1 MNLAKFSDCSCDWQ
15 MGKKKAKSRA
25 GSKVAPAP
33 RGRRSEDEESDSG
46 DLSGTSSEKQRP
58 LETRAE
64 LREATQ
70 EEASKSLHD
79 FSWIDLTEPDPKYNS
94 AAMHNKRVKTKMRS
108 E

>member
-1 MNLAKFSDCSCDWQ
+1 MV
-15 MGKKKAKSRA
+15 
-25 GSKVAPAP
+25 SKGLPPPPVVYKT
-33 RGRRSEDEESDSG
+33 ES
-46 DLSGTSSEKQRP
+46 
-58 LETRAE
+58 E

-70 EEASKSLHD
+70 EEASKALHD